1 MKLSG
6 NQLPLPATLEEH
18 KEYLHKI
25 VRLKLF
31 FLHHWLSEH
40 PDEDF
45 RHAIRCRVDIYRK
58 TDANPLNWNPPE
70 LFWNSEKWL
79 CMEERAY
86 GIYTANKNNRDNFEA
101 EAFEVFRP
109 SIDARCRRD
118 YEDSSRLDGFQCGS
132 LRHGIGVG
140 KNGENS
146 FHIANAVAPHSIFD
160 DPSYLPRCF
169 RELMDFVEKEYGATR
184 IFVHPTLLNSCSRW
198 LAIFPEEW
206 LEHLTPELEDV
217 AWHYGF
223 WGQFITGRGTFNE
236 KHAAYLRRTCRFPFY
251 PRGSWCTIAAMRRSI
266 ARWL

>member
-58 TDANPLNWNPPE
+58 TDANPLNWNPSE

-160 DPSYLPRCF
+160 
-169 RELMDFVEKEYGATR
+169 
-184 IFVHPTLLNSCSRW
+184 LLSAA
-198 LAIFPEEW
+198 LFQG
-206 LEHLTPELEDV
+206 T
-217 AWHYGF
+217 YGF
-223 WGQFITGRGTFNE
+223 CGKGIWSDPYF
-236 KHAAYLRRTCRFPFY
+236 
-251 PRGSWCTIAAMRRSI
+251 CTSDMAELLLPLACHIP
-266 ARWL
+266 